1 MGRWCFA
8 GEADAADHGLSPIV
22 DAGGEVT
29 GLGSGTGACHESQ
42 KSVGSQTGVVI
53 EPPTEIGTL
62 SFVTAYCERVFTME
76 KVL

>member
-1 MGRWCFA
+1 
-8 GEADAADHGLSPIV
+8 V

-62 SFVTAYCERVFTME
+62 SQLVTLGKGYIS
-76 KVL
+76 